1 MQVKHSKTLQ
11 GGCTMK
17 ISSYNRYTPQQRPM
31 FKRINLETVKKAAH
45 ETKQF
50 AQKTGDKGTN
60 TIAYAL
66 GALASLKPVQ
76 NLVNYLKNKNYQ
88 EHLAAFV
95 GCTLSGFYML
105 DTARSKTIEKDQK
118 TPLMINQGAVCAMST
133 VGAYTLNH
141 YLNRKINHIAELFH
155 IAKIKDE
162 NLQQKFLKFRQDPEY
177 ASVIER
183 AAKTNPKLQATLDT
197 LKNKFEFTNNVKV
210 YLKEEIK
217 KQKGDSVA
225 QNFLKEIKKIT
236 VENGK
241 DKADAVKA
249 LYLQRMKNSKAMR
262 AAFNREGMNNAIKMI
277 AGADKTKYLTRMM
290 NGFKTA
296 QALMVFALLYRFV
309 SPVIATPI
317 ANNISEK
324 LEKRKKLKKANV

>member
-1 MQVKHSKTLQ
+1 ME
-11 GGCTMK
+11 
-17 ISSYNRYTPQQRPM
+17 IRPYTYTSQQRPA
-31 FKRINLETVKKAAH
+31 FKRLDAKTAKKVIDG
-45 ETKQF
+45 TKQF
-50 AQKTGDKGTN
+50 TKTAGDKGTN
-60 TIAYAL
+60 AIAYAL

-118 TPLMINQGAVCAMST
+118 MPLMINQGAVCAMST

-155 IAKIKDE
+155 ISKINDE
-162 NLQQKFLKFRQDPEY
+162 KLQTKFLKFKQDPEY

-183 AAKTNPKLQATLDT
+183 AAQTNPKLQSTINT
-197 LKNKFEFTNNVKV
+197 LKNQFEFTNNVKV

-217 KQKGDSVA
+217 KQKGDNIA

-241 DKADAVKA
+241 DKADAVKV

-262 AAFNREGMNNAIKMI
+262 AAFNRECMNNAIKML
-277 AGADKTKYLTRMM
+277 ANADSTKKLTRMM

-296 QALMVFALLYRFV
+296 QALMVFALIYRFV

-317 ANNISEK
+317 ANSISEK
-324 LEKRKKLKKANV
+324 LENRKKANK

>member
-1 MQVKHSKTLQ
+1 MQIK
-11 GGCTMK
+11 
-17 ISSYNRYTPQQRPM
+17 SYTYTPQQRPV
-31 FKRINLETVKKAAH
+31 FKRYDLATVKKLAQ
-45 ETKQF
+45 ETGKF
-50 AQKTGDKGTN
+50 ANKAGDKGTSG
-60 TIAYAL
+60 IAYTL

-118 TPLMINQGAVCAMST
+118 VPLMINQGAVCAMST

-155 IAKIKDE
+155 ISKIEDE
-162 NLQQKFLKFRQDPEY
+162 KLQTKFLKFKQDPEY
-177 ASVIER
+177 ANVIER
-183 AAKTNPKLQATLDT
+183 AANRNPKFKKTIET
-197 LKNKFEFTNNVKV
+197 IKNKFEFTSNVKV

-217 KQKGDSVA
+217 KHKDDKVA
-225 QNFLKEIKKIT
+225 QEFLKEIKNIS

-241 DKADAVKA
+241 DKADIVKEI
-249 LYLQRMKNSKAMR
+249 YLKKMTKSRAMQ
-262 AAFNREGMNNAIKMI
+262 AAFNREGMNNAIKLV
-277 AGADKTKYLTRMM
+277 AKADTTKKLTRMM

-296 QALMVFALLYRFV
+296 QALMVFALIYRFV

-324 LEKRKKLKKANV
+324 LENRKKQKVK

>member
-1 MQVKHSKTLQ
+1 MRIRQATYS
-11 GGCTMK
+11 
-17 ISSYNRYTPQQRPM
+17 PQTRPA
-31 FKRINLETVKKAAH
+31 FKRLDMQTAQKLAQQ
-45 ETKQF
+45 TKQL
-50 AQKTGDKGTN
+50 ANQVSDKGTSG
-60 TIAYAL
+60 IAYAL
-66 GALASLKPVQ
+66 GELAALRPVQ

-118 TPLMINQGAVCAMST
+118 VPLMINQGAVCAMST

-155 IAKIKDE
+155 ISKIEDE
-162 NLQQKFLKFRQDPEY
+162 KLQQRFLRFKQDPEY
-177 ASVIER
+177 AQVIER
-183 AAKTNPKLQATLDT
+183 AAKQSEKFNNIVEII
-197 LKNKFEFTNNVKV
+197 KNKFEFNSNVKV

-217 KQKGDSVA
+217 KQKGDNVA
-225 QNFLKEIKKIT
+225 REFLKEIKNIT

-241 DKADAVKA
+241 DKADVVKD
-249 LYLQRMKNSKAMR
+249 LYLKKMSDSKAMK
-262 AAFNREGMNNAIKMI
+262 AAFNREGMNNAIKLV
-277 AGADKTKYLTRMM
+277 AKADQSKKLTRMM

-296 QALMVFALLYRFV
+296 QALMVFALIYRFV

-317 ANNISEK
+317 ANSISEK
-324 LEKRKKLKKANV
+324 LEKNKKQAK